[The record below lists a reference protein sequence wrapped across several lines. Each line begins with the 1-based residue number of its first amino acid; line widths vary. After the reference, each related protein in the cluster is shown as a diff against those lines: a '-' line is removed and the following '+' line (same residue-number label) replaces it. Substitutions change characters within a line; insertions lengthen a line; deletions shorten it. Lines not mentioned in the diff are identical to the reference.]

1 MLLCVTKESS
11 RVKVQHSLTFHYQL
25 VTWAILDYGKTKF
38 WKAFGSH
45 LAYFM
50 IKQFVHFINAIIPLA
65 NLVGH
70 HRCYTVS
77 TFKDNFQPLIN
88 SWYRIANFHTY
99 SILNSNIC
107 NQSRKKHPLSVNYS
121 DTFFWISSILN
132 ISCFCKLHKK
142 IMVEFLLH

>member
-1 MLLCVTKESS
+1 MLLCVTKENSK
-11 RVKVQHSLTFHYQL
+11 VKIQRSLTSHYQL
-25 VTWAILDYGKTKF
+25 VTWIILDYGKTKF

-45 LAYFM
+45 FAYFM
-50 IKQFVHFINAIIPLA
+50 IKQFVHFINAIMIIPLA
-65 NLVGH
+65 NLVTH
-70 HRCYTVS
+70 HLFYTVS

-107 NQSRKKHPLSVNYS
+107 NQSCKRQPLSVTYS

-142 IMVEFLLH
+142 M